1 MPPKTGIMKK
11 NKYLVAT
18 IAILIYLY
26 IMFSFIGCTTTKYV
40 PIESVRTEYINK
52 VEKDTVIINNDRL
65 IKEKGDTV
73 YIVNTKYVYKT
84 KNKIDTI
91 IRIDTIP
98 IIQEVEV
105 IREVNRLKDWQII
118 LMILGGAM
126 VAVIGYKICR
136 KLGV

>member
-1 MPPKTGIMKK
+1 MKK

-26 IMFSFIGCTTTKYV
+26 IIFSFIGCTTTKYV
-40 PIESVRTEYINK
+40 PIENIRTEYINK

-73 YIVNTKYVYKT
+73 YITDVKYVYKT

-91 IRIDTIP
+91 LRVDTIP

-105 IREVNRLKDWQII
+105 IKEVNRLKDWQVI
-118 LMILGGAM
+118 LMVLGGGM
-126 VAVIGYKICR
+126 VTVVGYKIIR
-136 KLGV
+136 KIGI

>member
-1 MPPKTGIMKK
+1 MKK

-26 IMFSFIGCTTTKYV
+26 TMFSFIGCTTTKYV

-65 IKEKGDTV
+65 IKEKGDTI

-91 IRIDTIP
+91 LRIDTIP

-105 IREVNRLKDWQII
+105 IKEVNKLKDWQVV
-118 LMILGGAM
+118 LMVLGGGM
-126 VAVIGYKICR
+126 VAVIGYKVIRLC
-136 KLGV
+136 GI

>member
-1 MPPKTGIMKK
+1 MKK

-65 IKEKGDTV
+65 VKEKGDTV

-91 IRIDTIP
+91 LRIDTIP

-105 IREVNRLKDWQII
+105 IKEVNRIKDWQMI
-118 LMILGGAM
+118 LMLLGGGM
-126 VAVIGYKICR
+126 VAVIGYKGIRLC
-136 KLGV
+136 GI

>member
-1 MPPKTGIMKK
+1 MKK

-40 PIESVRTEYINK
+40 PIENIRTEYINK

-73 YIVNTKYVYKT
+73 YITDVKYVYKT

-91 IRIDTIP
+91 LRVDTIP

-105 IREVNRLKDWQII
+105 IKEVNKLKDWQVV
-118 LMILGGAM
+118 LMVLGGGM
-126 VAVIGYKICR
+126 VAVVGYKIIR
-136 KLGV
+136 KIGI

>member
-1 MPPKTGIMKK
+1 MKK

-18 IAILIYLY
+18 LAILIYLY

-52 VEKDTVIINNDRL
+52 IEKDTVIINNDRL
-65 IKEKGDTV
+65 VKEKGDTV

-91 IRIDTIP
+91 LKIDTIP

-105 IREVNRLKDWQII
+105 IKEINKLKDWQVI
-118 LMILGGAM
+118 LMVLGGGM
-126 VAVIGYKICR
+126 VAVIGYKVIRLC
-136 KLGV
+136 GI

>member
-1 MPPKTGIMKK
+1 MKK

-40 PIESVRTEYINK
+40 PIESVRTEYKNK
-52 VEKDTVIINNDRL
+52 VEIDTIIINNDR
-65 IKEKGDTV
+65 IVKEKGDTI
-73 YIVNTKYVYKT
+73 YITETKYVYKT

-91 IRIDTIP
+91 LKIDTIP

-105 IREVNRLKDWQII
+105 IKEVNKLKDWQVV
-118 LMILGGAM
+118 LMVLGGGM
-126 VAVIGYKICR
+126 VAVIGYKVIRLC
-136 KLGV
+136 GI

>member
-1 MPPKTGIMKK
+1 MR

-18 IAILIYLY
+18 IIILIYLY
-26 IMFSFIGCTTTKYV
+26 AMFSFIGCTTTKYV

-91 IRIDTIP
+91 LRIDTIP
-98 IIQEVEV
+98 IIQKVEV
-105 IREVNRLKDWQII
+105 IKEVNKLKDWQVI
-118 LMILGGAM
+118 LMVLGGGM
-126 VAVIGYKICR
+126 VAVIGYKVIRLC
-136 KLGV
+136 GI

>member
-1 MPPKTGIMKK
+1 MKK

-18 IAILIYLY
+18 LAIMIYLY

-65 IKEKGDTV
+65 VKEKGDTI

-91 IRIDTIP
+91 LRIDTIP

-105 IREVNRLKDWQII
+105 IKEINKLKDWQVI
-118 LMILGGAM
+118 LMVLGGGM
-126 VAVIGYKICR
+126 VAVIGYKVIRLC
-136 KLGV
+136 GI

>member
-1 MPPKTGIMKK
+1 MKK

-40 PIESVRTEYINK
+40 PIESVRTEYVNK
-52 VEKDTVIINNDRL
+52 VEKDTVIINNDRVV
-65 IKEKGDTV
+65 KEKGDTV

-91 IRIDTIP
+91 LRIDTIP

-105 IREVNRLKDWQII
+105 IKEVNKLKDWQVV
-118 LMILGGAM
+118 LMVLGGGM
-126 VAVIGYKICR
+126 VAVIGYKVIRLC
-136 KLGV
+136 GI

>member
-1 MPPKTGIMKK
+1 MKK

-52 VEKDTVIINNDRL
+52 IEKDTVIINNDRL
-65 IKEKGDTV
+65 IKEKGDTI

-91 IRIDTIP
+91 LRIDTIP

-105 IREVNRLKDWQII
+105 IKEVNKLKDWQVV
-118 LMILGGAM
+118 LMVLGGGM
-126 VAVIGYKICR
+126 VAVIGYKVIRLCGIW
-136 KLGV
+136 LN

>member
-1 MPPKTGIMKK
+1 MKK

-40 PIESVRTEYINK
+40 PIENIRTEYINK

-65 IKEKGDTV
+65 VKEKGDTV

-91 IRIDTIP
+91 LRIDTIP

-105 IREVNRLKDWQII
+105 IKEVNKLKDWQVI
-118 LMILGGAM
+118 LMVLGGGM
-126 VAVIGYKICR
+126 VAVIGYKVIRLC
-136 KLGV
+136 GI

>member
-1 MPPKTGIMKK
+1 MKK

-91 IRIDTIP
+91 LRIDTIP

-105 IREVNRLKDWQII
+105 IKEVNKLKDWQVV
-118 LMILGGAM
+118 LMVLGGGM
-126 VAVIGYKICR
+126 LAVIGYKVIRLC
-136 KLGV
+136 GI

>member
-1 MPPKTGIMKK
+1 MG
-11 NKYLVAT
+11 NKHLVAT
-18 IAILIYLY
+18 IIILIYLY
-26 IMFSFIGCTTTKYV
+26 VMFSFIGCTTTKYV

-65 IKEKGDTV
+65 IKEKGDTI

-91 IRIDTIP
+91 LRIDTIP

-105 IREVNRLKDWQII
+105 IKEVNKLKDWQVV
-118 LMILGGAM
+118 LMVLGGGM
-126 VAVIGYKICR
+126 VAVIGYKVIRLC
-136 KLGV
+136 GI

>member
-1 MPPKTGIMKK
+1 MKK

-40 PIESVRTEYINK
+40 PIENVRTEYINK

-65 IKEKGDTV
+65 IKEKGDTI

-91 IRIDTIP
+91 LRIDTIP

-105 IREVNRLKDWQII
+105 IKEVNKLKDWQVI
-118 LMILGGAM
+118 LMVLGGGM
-126 VAVIGYKICR
+126 VAVIGYKVIRLC
-136 KLGV
+136 GI

>member
-1 MPPKTGIMKK
+1 MKK

-26 IMFSFIGCTTTKYV
+26 VMFSFIGCTTTKYV
-40 PIESVRTEYINK
+40 PIESVRTEYTNK
-52 VEKDTVIINNDRL
+52 VQRDTVIINNDRL
-65 IKEKGDTV
+65 IKENGDTI

-91 IRIDTIP
+91 LRIDTIP

-105 IREVNRLKDWQII
+105 IKEVNKLEDWQVI
-118 LMILGGAM
+118 LMVLGGGM
-126 VAVIGYKICR
+126 VAVIGYKIIRLC
-136 KLGV
+136 GI

>member
-1 MPPKTGIMKK
+1 MKK

-40 PIESVRTEYINK
+40 PIENIRTEYINK
-52 VEKDTVIINNDRL
+52 VEKDTVIINNDRI

-73 YIVNTKYVYKT
+73 YITDVKYVYKT

-91 IRIDTIP
+91 LRVDTIP

-105 IREVNRLKDWQII
+105 IKEVNKLKDWQVV
-118 LMILGGAM
+118 LMVLGGGM
-126 VAVIGYKICR
+126 VAVVGYKIIR
-136 KLGV
+136 KIGI

>member
-1 MPPKTGIMKK
+1 MKK
-11 NKYLVAT
+11 NKYLVA
-18 IAILIYLY
+18 ILAILIYLY

-91 IRIDTIP
+91 LRIDTIP

-105 IREVNRLKDWQII
+105 IKEVNKLKDWQVI
-118 LMILGGAM
+118 LMVLGGGM
-126 VAVIGYKICR
+126 VAVIGYKVIRLC
-136 KLGV
+136 GI

>member
-1 MPPKTGIMKK
+1 MKK

-65 IKEKGDTV
+65 IKEKGDTI

-91 IRIDTIP
+91 LRIDTIP

-105 IREVNRLKDWQII
+105 IKEINKLKDWQVI
-118 LMILGGAM
+118 LMVLGGGM
-126 VAVIGYKICR
+126 VAVIGYKVIRLC
-136 KLGV
+136 GI

>member
-1 MPPKTGIMKK
+1 MKK

-40 PIESVRTEYINK
+40 PIEHVRTEYINK

-65 IKEKGDTV
+65 VKEKGDTV

-91 IRIDTIP
+91 LRIDTIP

-105 IREVNRLKDWQII
+105 IKEVNKLKDWQVI
-118 LMILGGAM
+118 LMVLGGGM
-126 VAVIGYKICR
+126 VAVIGYKVIRLC
-136 KLGV
+136 GI

>member
-1 MPPKTGIMKK
+1 MKK

-18 IAILIYLY
+18 LAILIYLY

-65 IKEKGDTV
+65 VKEKGDTI

-91 IRIDTIP
+91 LRIDTIP

-105 IREVNRLKDWQII
+105 IKEINKLKDWQVI
-118 LMILGGAM
+118 LMVLGGGM
-126 VAVIGYKICR
+126 VAVIGYKVIRLC
-136 KLGV
+136 GI

>member
-1 MPPKTGIMKK
+1 MKK
-11 NKYLVAT
+11 NKYLVAI

-40 PIESVRTEYINK
+40 PIENIRTEYINK

-73 YIVNTKYVYKT
+73 YITDVKYVYKT

-91 IRIDTIP
+91 LRVDTIP

-105 IREVNRLKDWQII
+105 IKEVNRLKDWQVI
-118 LMILGGAM
+118 LMVLGGGM
-126 VAVIGYKICR
+126 VTVVGYKIIR
-136 KLGV
+136 KIGI

>member
-1 MPPKTGIMKK
+1 MKK

-65 IKEKGDTV
+65 IKEKEDTI

-91 IRIDTIP
+91 LRIDTIP

-105 IREVNRLKDWQII
+105 IKEVNKLKDWQVI
-118 LMILGGAM
+118 LMVLGGGM
-126 VAVIGYKICR
+126 VAVIGYKLIRLC
-136 KLGV
+136 GI

>member
-1 MPPKTGIMKK
+1 MKK

-26 IMFSFIGCTTTKYV
+26 IMFSFIGCITTKYV

-65 IKEKGDTV
+65 IKEKGDTI

-91 IRIDTIP
+91 LRIDTIP

-105 IREVNRLKDWQII
+105 IKEVNRIKDWQMI
-118 LMILGGAM
+118 LMLLGGGM
-126 VAVIGYKICR
+126 VAVIGYKVIRLC
-136 KLGV
+136 GI

>member
-1 MPPKTGIMKK
+1 MKK

-65 IKEKGDTV
+65 VKEKGDTV

-91 IRIDTIP
+91 LRIDTIP

-105 IREVNRLKDWQII
+105 IKEVNKLKDWQVV
-118 LMILGGAM
+118 LMVLGGEM
-126 VAVIGYKICR
+126 VAVIGYKVIRLC
-136 KLGV
+136 GI

>member
-1 MPPKTGIMKK
+1 MSKDR
-11 NKYLVAT
+11 YLVA
-18 IAILIYLY
+18 IISILIYLY

-65 IKEKGDTV
+65 VKEKGDTI

-91 IRIDTIP
+91 LRIDTIP

-105 IREVNRLKDWQII
+105 IKEVNKLKDWQVV
-118 LMILGGAM
+118 LMVLGGGM
-126 VAVIGYKICR
+126 VAVIGYKVIRLC
-136 KLGV
+136 GI

>member
-1 MPPKTGIMKK
+1 MKK

-52 VEKDTVIINNDRL
+52 VEKDTIIIDNTKV

-73 YIVNTKYVYKT
+73 YITDVKYVYKT

-91 IRIDTIP
+91 LKVDTIP

-105 IREVNRLKDWQII
+105 IKEINKLKDWQII
-118 LMILGGAM
+118 LMVLGGGM
-126 VAVIGYKICR
+126 VAVVGYKTIR
-136 KLGV
+136 KIGI

>member
-1 MPPKTGIMKK
+1 MKK

-65 IKEKGDTV
+65 IKEKGDTI

-91 IRIDTIP
+91 LRIDTIP

-105 IREVNRLKDWQII
+105 IKEVNKLKDWQVI
-118 LMILGGAM
+118 LMVLGGGM
-126 VAVIGYKICR
+126 VAVIGYKIIRLC
-136 KLGV
+136 GI

>member
-1 MPPKTGIMKK
+1 MKK

-91 IRIDTIP
+91 LRIDTIP

-105 IREVNRLKDWQII
+105 IKEVNRIKDWQMI
-118 LMILGGAM
+118 LMLLGGGM
-126 VAVIGYKICR
+126 VAVIGYKVIRLC
-136 KLGV
+136 GI

>member
-1 MPPKTGIMKK
+1 MKK

-40 PIESVRTEYINK
+40 PIESVRTEYKNK
-52 VEKDTVIINNDRL
+52 VEIDTIIINNDK
-65 IKEKGDTV
+65 IVKEKGDTI
-73 YIVNTKYVYKT
+73 YITETKYIYKT

-91 IRIDTIP
+91 LRIDTIP

-105 IREVNRLKDWQII
+105 IKEVNKLKDWQVV
-118 LMILGGAM
+118 LMVLGGGM
-126 VAVIGYKICR
+126 VAVIGYKVIRLC
-136 KLGV
+136 GI

>member
-1 MPPKTGIMKK
+1 MG
-11 NKYLVAT
+11 NKHLVAT
-18 IAILIYLY
+18 IIILIYLY
-26 IMFSFIGCTTTKYV
+26 VMFSFIGCTTTKYV

-65 IKEKGDTV
+65 VKEKGDTV

-91 IRIDTIP
+91 LRIDTIP

-105 IREVNRLKDWQII
+105 IKEINKLKDWQVI
-118 LMILGGAM
+118 LMVLGGGM
-126 VAVIGYKICR
+126 VAVIGYKVIRLC
-136 KLGV
+136 GI

>member
-1 MPPKTGIMKK
+1 MKK

-26 IMFSFIGCTTTKYV
+26 TMFSFIGCTTTKYV
-40 PIESVRTEYINK
+40 PIENVRTEYVNK

-65 IKEKGDTV
+65 IKEKGDTI

-91 IRIDTIP
+91 LRIDTIP

-105 IREVNRLKDWQII
+105 IKEVNKLKDWQVV
-118 LMILGGAM
+118 LMVLGGGM
-126 VAVIGYKICR
+126 VAVIGYKVIRLC
-136 KLGV
+136 GI

>member
-1 MPPKTGIMKK
+1 MKK

-65 IKEKGDTV
+65 VKEKGDTI
-73 YIVNTKYVYKT
+73 YITETKYVYKT

-91 IRIDTIP
+91 LRIDTIP

-105 IREVNRLKDWQII
+105 IKEVNKLKDWQVV
-118 LMILGGAM
+118 LMVLGGGM
-126 VAVIGYKICR
+126 VAVIGYKVIRLC
-136 KLGV
+136 GI